1 MISKTTLGL
10 GLVTL
15 LSLGVTSGLASA
27 ATVDYNTDENELNIM
42 RKTECGII
50 KKLII
55 KKKYPTDCY
64 TNYQLFG
71 KTNLYKES
79 EAKKGIKIAG
89 FNIWNLGFNQTRFK
103 DLKVIAAMMDSWDLI
118 GMVEIIPILGS
129 KPGGDGYNNKNIDR
143 LVLEIEELAEQG
155 SLSTKDA
162 KKLEALKLALS
173 DAEKL
178 YRAPGYIKLLDELR
192 TRDSSWSLILSP
204 RDLGVAGLREMTGYF
219 FRAIKVRPQINEYCD
234 DVKVKDEGVG
244 YACVPTFNTA
254 GIMKKD
260 YRPVFSKRPFMASF
274 KSADFDFTMLAIHTK
289 FRSPKPELQKQ
300 ILKLAYG
307 VDNYKDVPGLR
318 ADNYYRFAET
328 QTTLQFIHKLKQK
341 YPSEKDIIF
350 VGDFNLNGDE
360 KYWDEAI
367 SRDIGAKLFIDIA
380 KTSVSEYLI
389 DTQSGKETHG
399 RANNYD
405 HFIFNDKN
413 VTECDGKNAYVE
425 DFYKNT
431 YTARSIL
438 RKYVIRS
445 TEQGSITNFDDQG
458 NIVELVGYPLLSK
471 KLYIMTR
478 HLDRL
483 EKSLIAKKMVNTK
496 FKVVTDP
503 IYVSKVTMD
512 KYIKN
517 IGAQVLSV
525 LSDRE
530 VRIKYLVSELKRRVY
545 TSQQTLKKYYAVY
558 KESLSDHLPIVMSC
572 KTSTG
577 DDD

>member
-1 MISKTTLGL
+1 MISKATLGL

-27 ATVDYNTDENELNIM
+27 ATVDYDADENELNIM
-42 RKTECGII
+42 RKTECQII

-71 KTNLYKES
+71 QTNLYKES
-79 EAKKGIKIAG
+79 EAKKGIKVAG
-89 FNIWNLGFNQTRFK
+89 FNIWNLGFNQSRFK
-103 DLKVIAAMMDSWDLI
+103 DLEVIAAMMNNWDLI

-129 KPGGDGYNNKNIDR
+129 RPGGDGYNNKNIDR
-143 LVLEIEELAEQG
+143 LVLQIEKLGSEK
-155 SLSTKDA
+155 SLSIKDSE
-162 KKLEALKLALS
+162 KLKTLKSARS

-192 TRDSSWSLILSP
+192 KIDSSWSLILSP
-204 RDLGVAGLREMTGYF
+204 RDLGVAGLKEMTGYF
-219 FRAIKVRPQINEYCD
+219 FRALKVRPQINEYCE
-234 DVKVKDEGVG
+234 DVKIKGEGVG
-244 YACVPTFNTA
+244 YACVPTFNTD

-289 FRSPKPELQKQ
+289 FRKPKPELGKI

-328 QTTLQFIHKLKQK
+328 QTTLEFIHKMKQK

-350 VGDFNLNGDE
+350 VGDFNLDGDE
-360 KYWDEAI
+360 EYWDEAI
-367 SRDIGAKLFIDIA
+367 SRDRGAKLFIDTA
-380 KTSVSEYLI
+380 KTSVSEHLI
-389 DTQSGKETHG
+389 DTHSGTETHG

-413 VTECDGKNAYVE
+413 VTECDGKKAYVE

-431 YTARSIL
+431 YTAKSIL

-445 TEQGSITNFDDQG
+445 TKQATITTFDDEG
-458 NIVELVGYPLLSK
+458 NTVELVGYPLLSK
-471 KLYIMTR
+471 KIYLMTR
-478 HLDRL
+478 HLDSL
-483 EKSLIAKKMVNTK
+483 EKSLRAKKMVNTK
-496 FKVVTDP
+496 LKVVTDP
-503 IYVSKVTMD
+503 IYVSKATIN
-512 KYIKN
+512 KYIKK
-517 IGAQVLSV
+517 IGTQAISG

-545 TSQQTLKKYYAVY
+545 TSQQVLKKYYAVY
-558 KESLSDHLPIVMSC
+558 KESLSDHLPIVMDC
-572 KTSTG
+572 KTSSG